1 MPRPEKV
8 QAVAEIKERL
18 EGAQAVFLAE
28 YAGLSVK
35 DQQALRRA
43 LRESGAEFKVVKMT
57 LARRAADELEIDT
70 LDELLL
76 GPTGL
81 AFADGDPVGAA
92 KVLKDFAKDHEVFVI
107 KGGLLDLEFLTP
119 ERISELADIEP
130 REVLLAKL
138 AGAMKAP
145 MSNLAGLLAALPRN
159 TASVLQQLLEKKES
173 GEFVGAA
180 DEAPADEEA
189 ADAEAA
195 AVDESDDAP
204 VEEAAADESP
214 ATDDASGDADVAD
227 ADASAA
233 DEEDDADDSDE
244 DEAAPEAS
252 EEASDDDAHEAPADA
267 GTDSETEDDSDATDA
282 DEAPEASDA
291 DEEPEEATAAD
302 AEVADAEASA
312 AEDADASDADDE
324 EK

>member
-35 DQQALRRA
+35 DQQVLRRE
-43 LRESGAEFKVVKMT
+43 LRANGAEFKVVKMT
-57 LARRAADELEIDT
+57 LARRAADDLEIET

-92 KVLKDFAKDHEVFVI
+92 KVLKDFAKSHEVFVI
-107 KGGLLDLEFLTP
+107 KGGLLGLEFLTP
-119 ERISELADIEP
+119 EKISELADIEP

-145 MSNLAGLLAALPRN
+145 MANMAGLLAALPRN
-159 TASVLQQLLEKKES
+159 TASVLSQLLERKES
-173 GEFVGAA
+173 AEPVAA
-180 DEAPADEEA
+180 SIDAQPEAETADDTGSAPADVV
-189 ADAEAA
+189 ADA
-195 AVDESDDAP
+195 
-204 VEEAAADESP
+204 P
-214 ATDDASGDADVAD
+214 ADADVSVDTAPDD
-227 ADASAA
+227 AAVAVEDSDAVAETPSEDAA
-233 DEEDDADDSDE
+233 EDPDVTEETEDDADATVTASDDSADETE
-244 DEAAPEAS
+244 DEHD
-252 EEASDDDAHEAPADA
+252 EASDDA
-267 GTDSETEDDSDATDA
+267 
-282 DEAPEASDA
+282 
-291 DEEPEEATAAD
+291 
-302 AEVADAEASA
+302 
-312 AEDADASDADDE
+312 E